1 MGERAPTIPSSLSL
15 AFPIAPDLLY
25 GLVRALA
32 AHPQFSQVTSLAFRA
47 GGFGDAGAALLA
59 DALPHLPH
67 LTHLS
72 LVDCGVTA
80 RGCEK
85 LAQYLHTDFAHKDR
99 RRQRPQATDVYGTTS
114 DPDPRMLTGAPL
126 PQTLT
131 RGASIAAAARTKPP
145 KAPKPAEAA
154 KPGPGELPKPKK
166 PAPKKPKTKKA
177 SAAAAAAAA
186 VTAALH
192 ASSGRHV
199 APLVALDLSHNPIGD
214 AGARHLCRALAHSPV
229 IRELRL
235 DFCGLTGVGALD
247 VAAFTATPAV
257 ALAQL
262 SLRGNRLGVW
272 GGVALLQGLWGSPSL
287 AALDLGATQLCSP
300 IHAAALDAYMVTPQ
314 PPRGVLANA
323 STRFVKRRGSANAK
337 PDETLPETADA
348 SMASPTV
355 SRSTSLA
362 PASPTAAAA
371 AAAAPVPEPLPEDDE
386 DLDAVLGQ
394 EDYLAILRS
403 LPVELHCVATLICVV
418 RSCPVLAHVKVDGN
432 SFGTRGAQLVLDN
445 LSDLPYVRD
454 FTLDARVDTVV
465 YEAIQKWLQR
475 NMPVRKLKKKKKPL
489 FPWSR

>member
-314 PPRGVLANA
+314 PPRGV
-323 STRFVKRRGSANAK
+323 
-337 PDETLPETADA
+337 
-348 SMASPTV
+348 SPTV